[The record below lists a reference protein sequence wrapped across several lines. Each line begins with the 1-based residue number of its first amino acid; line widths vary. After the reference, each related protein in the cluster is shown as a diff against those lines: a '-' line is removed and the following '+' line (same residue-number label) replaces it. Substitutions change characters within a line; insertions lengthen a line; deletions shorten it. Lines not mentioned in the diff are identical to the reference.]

1 MRPIEQRIADL
12 DAKKARLTARR
23 RIQDT
28 RQKVLVGVAM
38 IGAATD
44 DPAIASLLADVLRKR
59 ISREIDRR
67 ALDSLLLDLEGT
79 KTAPPSE
86 AVPQVLGDLDRAA
99 LVKRRPGR

>member
-12 DAKKARLTARR
+12 DAKRARLTARR
-23 RIQDT
+23 RTQDT

-38 IGAATD
+38 IAAATE
-44 DPAIASLLADVLRKR
+44 DPTIASLLVDVLRKR
-59 ISREIDRR
+59 ISREIDRK
-67 ALDSLLLDLEGT
+67 AVEGLLSELEST